1 MRNPPVHWFQ
11 GMFLRPQHFQ
21 AADRYWLE
29 RETTSQQFDHPYG
42 YGLRAIQLP
51 PAVALQNG
59 QLEVS
64 GLKARL
70 RDGTLVVQEASDVQ
84 RIELGDRFANLDIAN
99 VVVYIAVASIQ
110 EGQTNVARGA
120 ESAVT
125 CRYVEFTRSS
135 PDESF
140 GDEPQEIHHKR
151 VNAQIVFS
159 TDDLSGFE
167 TVPICRLV
175 RSSKGDGTFVIDE
188 DFFPCCLALDAWPP
202 LAAIVRSIYDLIGS
216 RIHELSAELT
226 ENSVDMSNMHPGDLE
241 KLWMI
246 STLNE
251 AYGELTNLAFAPG
264 VHPFTAYTA
273 LCGIIGR
280 VAIFGET
287 RAIPTLER
295 YDHEGKSP
303 QFKAIH
309 NELKRLIFSVRG
321 NNVIRRDF
329 IGSGNGMQVSLE
341 QEWFST
347 GWDWY
352 FGVNP
357 LNLKA
362 HEGMKLLKDY
372 IDWKLGSSDR
382 VGYLFENR
390 AEGVRLI
397 PVEQTPRALP
407 ARGNW
412 LFFKISTDNE
422 EWRHV
427 QVTQTL
433 AMRVG
438 SEQIANLDSLPGA
451 KRIRVMV
458 GGKVF
463 GLEFSVFAVQTRD

>member
-1 MRNPPVHWFQ
+1 MRNPPVHWFE

-21 AADRYWLE
+21 AADRHWLE
-29 RETTSQQFDHPYG
+29 REATSNQFDHPYG
-42 YGLRAIQLP
+42 YGLRSIQIRP
-51 PAVALQNG
+51 ESLQNG
-59 QLEVS
+59 QLEFS
-64 GLKARL
+64 GLRARL
-70 RDGTLVVQEASDVQ
+70 RDGTIIDSDDVQ
-84 RIELGDRFANLDIAN
+84 RIELGDRFANLEIGNVMVYVGVAN
-99 VVVYIAVASIQ
+99 IQ
-110 EGQTNVARGA
+110 EGQTNVLRG
-120 ESAVT
+120 EGSAVT
-125 CRYVEFTRSS
+125 CRYVEFERSA

-140 GDEPQEIHHKR
+140 GG
-151 VNAQIVFS
+151 NAQQLAFKNLHAQILFS

-167 TVPICRLV
+167 IVPICRLV
-175 RSSKGDGTFVIDE
+175 RSSSGDGSFVID
-188 DFFPCCLALDAWPP
+188 DDYNPPAFALDAWQP
-202 LAAIVRSIYDLIGS
+202 LAAIVRSIYDLVGS

-226 ENSVDMSNMHPGDLE
+226 ENSVDMSNLHPGDLE

-246 STLNE
+246 SALNE
-251 AYGELTNLAFAPG
+251 GYGELTNLAFSPG
-264 VHPFTAYTA
+264 VHPLLAYTT
-273 LCGIIGR
+273 LCGLIGR
-280 VAIFGET
+280 VSIFGES

-295 YDHEGKSP
+295 YDHEGTAP
-303 QFKAIH
+303 QFRAIH

-321 NNVIRRDF
+321 KNVIRRDF
-329 IGSGNGMQVSLE
+329 IGSGSGMQVSLE

-362 HEGMKLLKDY
+362 HEGLKLLKDY

-382 VGYLFENR
+382 VEYLFENR

-397 PVEQTPRALP
+397 PVEQAPRALP

-433 AMRVG
+433 AMRVR

-458 GGKVF
+458 GNKVF
-463 GLEFSVFAVQTRD
+463 GLEFAVFAVQSRD